1 MPGGPNKPWVGMP
14 SLNNSSYQHSIGPL
28 QSSSSSLSK
37 ELASKK
43 FAFIPRQCEASP
55 TAGPQDAGGRLTE
68 DPHVDCAS
76 SFLPLFILHTYV
88 QACAH
93 LGEYLLQNK
102 QKRQP

>member
-88 QACAH
+88 
-93 LGEYLLQNK
+93 
-102 QKRQP
+102 